1 MRRAIAVLTAALL
14 AGCPPSVATVGKAG
28 PHPRVVVLLVLFVLT
43 QRSLVAEE
51 LSADSYVNGNGG
63 EKTGDG

>member
-1 MRRAIAVLTAALL
+1 MLLIYAICVALAVLSLGLSGTGQLYAF
-14 AGCPPSVATVGKAG
+14 VGI
-28 PHPRVVVLLVLFVLT
+28 VVIFGLVLFVLT